1 MRGPRVAGNPAAAGS
16 PAPAGGTTAGSTAAT
31 AGAGTRARAGTPAGA
46 TPPSRPAGD
55 DSLSARERGPSPM
68 RRAARL
74 AREHW
79 LLTVLLTAGLV
90 LRVLAQI
97 AYRPALIYIDSLR
110 YLYHAHGADPVGYRV
125 PLRPQPGQPLAV
137 PARLPALPGPAVRI
151 GH

>member
-1 MRGPRVAGNPAAAGS
+1 MRGPRVTGNPAAAWS
-16 PAPAGGTTAGSTAAT
+16 SVPAGDPAAGSTAAT

-46 TPPSRPAGD
+46 TPTSRPAGD
-55 DSLSARERGPSPM
+55 DSLAARERGPSPM

-74 AREHW
+74 VREHW

-90 LRVLAQI
+90 LRAAAQI

-125 PLRPQPGQPLAV
+125 LLRPL
-137 PARLPALPGPAVRI
+137 
-151 GH
+151 